1 MLLLEHHWPVFQVRG
16 GHGLPS
22 MNVGAGGRKDPCL
35 SSPQRPNATRKAMDK
50 GLFSMMRMP
59 SSLAVNQEL
68 ALDSD
73 GFVHSEDSLF

>member
-1 MLLLEHHWPVFQVRG
+1 MACVSGKRG
-16 GHGLPS
+16 TWVTQHEC
-22 MNVGAGGRKDPCL
+22 GAGGRKDPCL